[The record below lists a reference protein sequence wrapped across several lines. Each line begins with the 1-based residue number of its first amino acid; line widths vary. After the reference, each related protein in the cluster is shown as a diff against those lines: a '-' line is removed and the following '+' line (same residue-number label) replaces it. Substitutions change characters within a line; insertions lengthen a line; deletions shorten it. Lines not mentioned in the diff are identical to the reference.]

1 MTLVDA
7 ILQIPETL
15 RDKISA
21 ITIRPAGD
29 AYEAVVSIAT
39 MVPVIEGAEYESD
52 GPYTVTVDANALPP
66 GVAVKQWVRCPD
78 YKFTLTGAV
87 PVEPQIRELHASG
100 LLGSLDASRYDA
112 ADSVSWLVKPL
123 RIPGRGA
130 EIATVAEA
138 AAELGVSERRVRVL
152 CAEGRIVG
160 ARRIGRDWVIP
171 RPIRVVPAAKGPRGR
186 WEAEKCPP

>member
-1 MTLVDA
+1 VTLVDA

-100 LLGSLDASRYDA
+100 LLGPLDASRYDA

-123 RIPGRGA
+123 RIPDRGE

-138 AAELGVSERRVRVL
+138 AAELGVSERRVRTL
-152 CAEGRIVG
+152 CSEGRIVG
-160 ARRIGRDWVIP
+160 ARRVGRDWVIP
-171 RPIRVVPAAKGPRGR
+171 RPIRVLPRERGPRAT
-186 WEAEKCPP
+186 WEKD

>member
-78 YKFTLTGAV
+78 YKFLLTGSV
-87 PVEPQIRELHASG
+87 PVEPQIRELHVSG
-100 LLGSLDASRYDA
+100 LLGPLDAARYDA
-112 ADSVSWLVKPL
+112 PDSTSWLVKPL
-123 RIPGRGA
+123 RIPGRG

-186 WEAEKCPP
+186 WEEAEHERG